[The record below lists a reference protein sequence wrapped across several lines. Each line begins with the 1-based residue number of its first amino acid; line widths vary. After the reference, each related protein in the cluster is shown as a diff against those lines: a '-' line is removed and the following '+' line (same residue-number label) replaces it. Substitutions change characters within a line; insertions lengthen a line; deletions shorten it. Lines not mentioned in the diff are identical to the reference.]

1 MLKFGSFRKLLLIA
15 VSLSLVSGFV
25 GCSYPKEVITANEA
39 VEAARQAGKDK
50 QCPDEFMAA
59 EKMKNEAY
67 ALCKTCETAK
77 AIALA
82 NEATGKVKA
91 LCPAKPVAAVETRPA
106 AVPAPAP
113 VAAPAPSVSLSSSPS
128 SLQAGQCATL
138 TWYSSNASSVTIDN
152 GVGRV
157 DPNGSRQVCPTQTT
171 QYRASATGAGG
182 SRDASATVSV
192 SKVVDR
198 LTLHVNFD
206 TAKATIRKPEDAELQ
221 KAVAFIKKYPDAK
234 ISLVGYTDSVGN
246 EAYNQGLS
254 ERRADAVKTYL
265 VKHGIDA
272 GRIQTSGRGEADPV
286 GDNATAKGRA
296 ENRRTEVLM
305 LSD

>member
-1 MLKFGSFRKLLLIA
+1 MFAYKASKSL
-15 VSLSLVSGFV
+15 LSLAALLFLVSAFV

-67 ALCKTCETAK
+67 ALCKTCDTTK

-82 NEATGKVKA
+82 NEATARLNA
-91 LCPAKPVAAVETRPA
+91 LCPAKPVAVA

-113 VAAPAPSVSLSSSPS
+113 VTAPAPTVSLSASPS
-128 SLQAGQCATL
+128 SVQAGQCATL
-138 TWYSSNASSVTIDN
+138 TWSSTNATGVTIDN

-157 DPNGSRQVCPTQTT
+157 DANGSKQVCPTQTT
-171 QYRASATGAGG
+171 QYRASASGAGG
-182 SRDASATVSV
+182 SRDASATVGV

-206 TAKATIRKPEDAELQ
+206 TNKATIRRPDDADLQ
-221 KAVAFIKKYPDAK
+221 KAIAFIKKYPEAK
-234 ISLVGYTDSVGN
+234 ISLVGYTDSRGS
-246 EAYNQGLS
+246 EEYNQGLS
-254 ERRADAVKTYL
+254 EKRADAVKTYL
-265 VKHGIDA
+265 VNHGIDA
-272 GRIQTSGRGEADPV
+272 ARIQTSGRGEADPI
-286 GDNATAKGRA
+286 GDNATEKGRF
-296 ENRRTEVLM
+296 ENRRVEILI